1 MAEINFW
8 RTPQYITCFFEKK
21 DYFYHKIT
29 SMATATLVEREKM
42 TAEEYLKMEREGIRE
57 LDGKY
62 EFYNNQ
68 IRFMAGATP
77 NHNSIHKNAIFTLEA
92 QIREKSE
99 DFDLYHNDIRV
110 VSHLPHKD
118 YFYPDIIIVKG
129 KPYFDDENNDNL
141 ANPKVVIE
149 VLSASTEAFDRG
161 DKFKSYRK
169 IASLDEYILINQKDA
184 CIEQFYRDET
194 GRWQFGD
201 IITEGTFTLRS
212 LPFELKIDQVYRKID
227 FSAKSE
233 L

>member
-1 MAEINFW
+1 MAIA
-8 RTPQYITCFFEKK
+8 TLLEKK
-21 DYFYHKIT
+21 
-29 SMATATLVEREKM
+29 RM

-68 IRFMAGATP
+68 IQFMAGSTP

-92 QIREKSE
+92 QIREKE
-99 DFDLYHNDIRV
+99 DVFDLYHNDIRV
-110 VSHLPHKD
+110 VSHLSYKD

-149 VLSASTEAFDRG
+149 VLSDSTEAFDRG

-169 IASLDEYILINQKDA
+169 ISSLEEYILINQKDA

-201 IITEGTFTLRS
+201 IITEGVFQMRS
-212 LPFELKIDQVYRKID
+212 LPFILTIDQVYRKID
-227 FSAKSE
+227 FSAH
-233 L
+233 